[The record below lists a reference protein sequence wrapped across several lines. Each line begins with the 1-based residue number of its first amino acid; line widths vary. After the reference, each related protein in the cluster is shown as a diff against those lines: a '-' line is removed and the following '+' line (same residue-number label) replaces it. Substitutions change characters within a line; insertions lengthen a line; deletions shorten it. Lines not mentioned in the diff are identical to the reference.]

1 MEDQPLVYYLPAIL
15 LFGGGGDG
23 QYCCWVHETCRAS
36 QLEFVLFLFPLPFF
50 MFPFVKVY
58 ASQTSRA
65 VSMQPSH
72 EPMMQQCT

>member
-1 MEDQPLVYYLPAIL
+1 
-15 LFGGGGDG
+15 
-23 QYCCWVHETCRAS
+23 
-36 QLEFVLFLFPLPFF
+36 LFLFPLPFF
-50 MFPFVKVY
+50 MFPFVNVY